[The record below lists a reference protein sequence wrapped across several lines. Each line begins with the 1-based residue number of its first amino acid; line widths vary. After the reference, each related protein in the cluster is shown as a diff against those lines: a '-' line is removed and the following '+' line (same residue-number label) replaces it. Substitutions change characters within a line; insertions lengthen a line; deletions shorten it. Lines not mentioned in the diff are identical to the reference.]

1 MLIKG
6 APEIVH
12 QISTLLLLK
21 FDHLITIWNYLLNI
35 NIVIAAIW
43 QLFVGGMLSVW
54 YIVQY

>member
-6 APEIVH
+6 APEIVNEM
-12 QISTLLLLK
+12 STFLLLN